1 MNHRPTAPDDVPSAQ
16 WLDALAGQP
25 DPQADSQL
33 NLQALALRKALQQ
46 RSQRLQ
52 QTVPPADPALYHQLL
67 FRLRREGL
75 LSPAPRWQRL
85 PVWGLAATVV
95 LVVGLGLQLG
105 GWFGSTDSA
114 DTLRGGGPITQMQV
128 SQPEA
133 RLAELLTGLQAA
145 GARPEVRRLDGGR
158 LQLRVTAS
166 EAVLDYLAS
175 QRIEPTLANGSLT
188 LLLVPLTSP
197 P

>member
-1 MNHRPTAPDDVPSAQ
+1 MNHRPADPDDAPSAQ

-52 QTVPPADPALYHQLL
+52 QTVPPADPALYHQVL

-85 PVWGLAATVV
+85 AQENPRHCL
-95 LVVGLGLQLG
+95 
-105 GWFGSTDSA
+105 
-114 DTLRGGGPITQMQV
+114 
-128 SQPEA
+128 
-133 RLAELLTGLQAA
+133 
-145 GARPEVRRLDGGR
+145 
-158 LQLRVTAS
+158 
-166 EAVLDYLAS
+166 
-175 QRIEPTLANGSLT
+175 
-188 LLLVPLTSP
+188 
-197 P
+197 